1 MMEAGRLPKPGEGP
15 SDAVRRVA
23 KFAVIVDVH
32 AEDGSNIVVSMRGGE
47 CGYEEGRGGERCLHV
62 FVLFFSLCSR
72 KTEEKEM
79 VGEIEF
85 VYLFISQLVV

>member
-47 CGYEEGRGGERCLHV
+47 CGYEEGRGAGNGVCMFLFCFFLCVREERR
-62 FVLFFSLCSR
+62 R
-72 KTEEKEM
+72 KR
-79 VGEIEF
+79 
-85 VYLFISQLVV
+85 

>member
-47 CGYEEGRGGERCLHV
+47 CGYEERRGAGNCAYMFFLIFSSV
-62 FVLFFSLCSR
+62 FSGHAS
-72 KTEEKEM
+72 
-79 VGEIEF
+79 
-85 VYLFISQLVV
+85 